1 MILRLTLT
9 SAILCLSILN
19 AQGENPTRK
28 IGTNA
33 PAFTLQDQNGRN
45 VTLQELIGKIVVL
58 EWFDPDCDY
67 TKRDI
72 LAATSKTLSE
82 KYKEKGVIWLAVDST
97 RDSSGERDKAW
108 RAQNQWTFDVL
119 HDANKAVAK
128 AFGVSTVPYFA
139 IVDQNGTV
147 VYLGIGDNDDS
158 RKGEKKEGKINL
170 VDKALEEMTA
180 GKAVTARDS
189 RPYGCPLR

>member
-1 MILRLTLT
+1 MILRLGLT
-9 SAILCLSILN
+9 FAILSFVIPS
-19 AQGENPTRK
+19 ARGDNPAVK
-28 IGTNA
+28 VGTNA
-33 PAFTLQDQNGRN
+33 PAFTIQNQNGRN
-45 VTLQELIGKIVVL
+45 VTLREFIGKIVVL

-72 LAATSKTLSE
+72 LAGTSKTLSE
-82 KYKEKGVIWLAVDST
+82 KYQEKGVVWLAIDST
-97 RDSSGERDKAW
+97 RDSSGERDTAW

-128 AFGVSTVPYFA
+128 AFGVNMVPYFA
-139 IVDQNGTV
+139 IVNQNGTV

-170 VDKALEEMTA
+170 VDKALEELTA
-180 GKAVTARDS
+180 GKAVSARDS